1 MSNSAGAN
9 GVQTNGVNGVHTNGV
24 QTNGT
29 STDPPM
35 SAITRIGR
43 RTLDTP
49 CRRVVYQIESRSS
62 NNDCKKCLSNHD
74 TGVAAVIDP
83 TYRRVLD
90 SGSSGPFTI
99 ESPSA
104 PGGGARH
111 MITCTLPNGYW
122 DNGWGDNDILKA
134 LEMLRDSLNDADRV
148 ELRRSRS

>member
-1 MSNSAGAN
+1 MSNTAGAN
-9 GVQTNGVNGVHTNGV
+9 GVQTNGVNGTHTNGV

-35 SAITRIGR
+35 SAINKIGR

-49 CRRVVYQIESRSS
+49 CRQVVYQIESRLS
-62 NNDCKKCLSNHD
+62 NNDCKKCSSD
-74 TGVAAVIDP
+74 RDAGVAAVIDP
-83 TYRRVLD
+83 TYQRVLS

-104 PGGGARH
+104 RGGGTRH
-111 MITCTLPNGYW
+111 VITCTLPNGYS
-122 DNGWGDNDILKA
+122 DNGWADNDIFKA

-148 ELRRSRS
+148 DQRRARS